1 MPGTPLLLER
11 FLPSDTTLYAGPG
24 EITRQYVGKMP
35 LAALQLGGDQVP
47 DETGDRMEV
56 SP

>member
-1 MPGTPLLLER
+1 MPGTPFLLER
-11 FLPSDTTLYAGPG
+11 FLPSDTTMYAGPG
-24 EITRQYVGKMP
+24 EITREYVDKML
-35 LAALQLGGDQVP
+35 LAALLRLGGVP